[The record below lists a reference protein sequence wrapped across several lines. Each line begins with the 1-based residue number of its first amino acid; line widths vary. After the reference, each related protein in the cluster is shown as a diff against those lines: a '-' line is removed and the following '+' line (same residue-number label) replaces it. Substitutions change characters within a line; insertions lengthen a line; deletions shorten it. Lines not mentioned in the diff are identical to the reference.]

1 MMPKPLTELERNIL
15 NYLVEYLRENTY
27 QPSIREIGSRFSIRS
42 TKTVSELL
50 QSLADKGWI
59 ERDPSRS
66 RGVRLLGLAMNRETV
81 TVPVYERP
89 EGYGRIDRVVDEF
102 ELDRKLAGSAGTYIV
117 AMQGD
122 SMTGDGIRDGDLLLV
137 EPVRGDAIESGDI
150 VVARYYGVPTVKHL
164 VRRSG
169 EVLLEPSNRDHP
181 PQRVHS
187 SEALEIAGR
196 VVSVVR
202 RLRVPLPGEPG
213 ADQDAGD
220 A

>member
-1 MMPKPLTELERNIL
+1 MMPRPLSELERNIL
-15 NYLVEYLRENTY
+15 DYLVEYLRENTY
-27 QPSIREIGSRFSIRS
+27 QPSIREIGSRFNIRS

-66 RGVRLLGLAMNRETV
+66 RGVRLLGLAMSPETV

-89 EGYGRIDRVVDEF
+89 EGPGRIDRVVDEF

-150 VVARYYGVPTVKHL
+150 VVARYNGEPTVKHL

-169 EVLLEPSNRDHP
+169 EVVLEPSNRDHP
-181 PQRVHS
+181 TQRVQR
-187 SEALEIAGR
+187 SEELEIAGR

-202 RLRVPLPGEPG
+202 RLRVPPPGEGGGHPG
-213 ADQDAGD
+213 AGD
-220 A
+220 E